1 MIDNIFNILNLK
13 QTSIVLNFL
22 MDEMTI
28 LFVSFVVSSLLALL
42 LHKCARLTKVIN
54 WLFKLILVVPIF
66 LLIEKP
72 KRGWERPL
80 FLINTVKSLLKKA

>member
-1 MIDNIFNILNLK
+1 MIDNILNLK

-42 LHKCARLTKVIN
+42 LHKCC
-54 WLFKLILVVPIF
+54 
-66 LLIEKP
+66 LLYTSDAADE
-72 KRGWERPL
+72 
-80 FLINTVKSLLKKA
+80 